1 MQKILNIVMPMC
13 NLLEYSHSYPMA
25 SGSLWNCY
33 KNKINDDVNENNS
46 ANNKISNNK
55 TIKK

>member
-1 MQKILNIVMPMC
+1 MPMC
-13 NLLEYSHSYPMA
+13 SLLEYSHSYPMA